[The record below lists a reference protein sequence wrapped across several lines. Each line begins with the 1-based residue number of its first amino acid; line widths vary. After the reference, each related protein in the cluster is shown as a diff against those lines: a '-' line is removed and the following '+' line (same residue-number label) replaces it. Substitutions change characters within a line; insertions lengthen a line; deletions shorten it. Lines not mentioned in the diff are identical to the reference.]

1 VGIARRAS
9 GARRHV
15 VRPRV
20 LAGSLGVACALVGCG
35 GGAPL
40 LHPAHVLAAGDVS
53 MGAGVSGQALVRGT
67 GAASNGDQSG
77 SVLQSVAVAPGV
89 APWVAARVGIAGSN
103 EGGLTYSG
111 RSARL
116 DVRHAFDLGRP
127 TLSIGLGASVVIP
140 DRPGVSSERSAV
152 YGGGLDLPI
161 LLGVHS
167 RSDLYAL
174 WIGPRAGFELLRG
187 NVSETSLL
195 PGTAGPGVSS
205 DKLDDVNARHF
216 FVGGLAGVRAGFRH
230 LHVAFEVAASYHAAD
245 GTFGALPATS
255 IRALSITP
263 AGALIA
269 TF

>member
-1 VGIARRAS
+1 M
-9 GARRHV
+9 
-15 VRPRV
+15 
-20 LAGSLGVACALVGCG
+20 
-35 GGAPL
+35 
-40 LHPAHVLAAGDVS
+40 HPAHVLSPGDVS
-53 MGAGVSGQALVRGT
+53 MGAGVSGRALVLRAT
-67 GAASNGDQSG
+67 ASSTGDQSG
-77 SVLQSVAVAPGV
+77 SVLQSAAVATGV

-103 EGGLTYSG
+103 EGGITYTG

-127 TLSIGLGASVVIP
+127 TISVGLGASVVIP
-140 DRPGVSSERSAV
+140 DRPGSSGERSGV
-152 YGGGLDLPI
+152 YGGGLDLPV

-187 NVSETSLL
+187 SVSETALI
-195 PGTAGPGVSS
+195 PGTAGPGVAS
-205 DKLDDVNARHF
+205 DKLDDVSARHF
-216 FVGGLAGVRAGFRH
+216 FVGGLAGLRAGFRH
-230 LHVAFEVAASYHAAD
+230 LHVAFEVAASYHAAE
-245 GTFGALPATS
+245 GSFGALPATS